1 MHKTSH
7 QTLSRTPH
15 KSKDSSDGTTCQPQH
30 RIKIAE
36 TSSKAR
42 SEQQP
47 IAYLIIVLVI
57 IWVIAALLTQNFFLL
72 SGLPLLARELAYSL
86 RRVIDILLPL

>member
-7 QTLSRTPH
+7 HTVSRTPH
-15 KSKDSSDGTTCQPQH
+15 KSKNSSDGTTCQPEH
-30 RIKIAE
+30 RIKITEA
-36 TSSKAR
+36 SPKAK
-42 SEQQP
+42 SEHRL

-57 IWVIAALLTQNFFLL
+57 IWVIAALLTQNLFLL

-86 RRVIDILLPL
+86 RRVVDILLPL